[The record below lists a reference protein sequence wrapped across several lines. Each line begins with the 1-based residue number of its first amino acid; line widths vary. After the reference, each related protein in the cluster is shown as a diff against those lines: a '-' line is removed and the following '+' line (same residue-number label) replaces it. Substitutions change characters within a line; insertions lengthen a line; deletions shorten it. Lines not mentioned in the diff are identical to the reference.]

1 MPKTIARDGVREL
14 LEEGGVQLVDVLPS
28 EEYGESHLPGAI
40 NIPLKE
46 LSRETTEQLR
56 RDEPVIVYCHDYL

>member
-1 MPKTIARDGVREL
+1 MPETIFRDGVREL
-14 LEEGGVQLVDVLPS
+14 IAEGAQLVDVLPA

-46 LSRETTEQLR
+46 LGRQTTAGLR
-56 RDEPVIVYCHDYL
+56 RDKPVIAYCHDYL